1 MTVSIFGTEVDRRV
15 LISVG
20 VAIVGAALVYFWNN
34 QSHDVPLWCIIAT
47 AVVVLVPAVA
57 FGWHRWTRRRP
68 TLGLGDGDG
77 GSTLGLG
84 DGDGGSTL
92 GLGDGDGGSTLG
104 LGDGDGGS
112 TLGLGNGG
120 SVAALRLSDRR
131 NTRRDEDAESL
142 FNLSESF
149 MTVQSFPKVRRY
161 K

>member
-1 MTVSIFGTEVDRRV
+1 MTVSIFGTEVDRCV

-20 VAIVGAALVYFWNN
+20 VAIVAAALVYFWNN
-34 QSHDVPLWCIIAT
+34 QPHDVPLWCIIAT

-84 DGDGGSTL
+84 DGG
-92 GLGDGDGGSTLG
+92 
-104 LGDGDGGS
+104 GGS

-149 MTVQSFPKVRRY
+149 MTVQSFPKARRY